1 MSKESRISNSKT
13 LMILIIGLVLL
24 TTIIVLSSLVLNL
37 KSSSNK
43 SRTPTWKSA
52 KDVVNERL
60 LKQVL
65 ASASTNKLDEK
76 AVKVMPITSSDSVHV
91 FVFDFHS
98 PQLCGA
104 SGCLYQVYHE
114 SGKLLL
120 QVIANPHL
128 PPKEDLIKVS
138 SRALQAFPCLIF
150 TQTTDMENMVSR
162 TDYCFDSGRY
172 TRFGETW
179 TAVDSLRN

>member
-1 MSKESRISNSKT
+1 MPKQLKT
-13 LMILIIGLVLL
+13 YNIKLLIILMLILAFLSL
-24 TTIIVLSSLVLNL
+24 TLACFLWVFN
-37 KSSSNK
+37 SSSNK
-43 SRTPTWKSA
+43 SRTPTWKPA
-52 KDVVNERL
+52 KEIVNAPL
-60 LKQVL
+60 FKKVL
-65 ASASTNKLDEK
+65 ANASTNKLDDQ
-76 AVKVMPITSSDSVHV
+76 AVKVMPITSSNGVHV
-91 FVFDFHS
+91 FVFDFRS

-138 SRALQAFPCLIF
+138 SRDLQAFPCLIF

-179 TAVDSLRN
+179 TDVGALEY

>member
-1 MSKESRISNSKT
+1 MPKYLKAYNLKV
-13 LMILIIGLVLL
+13 LIILL
-24 TTIIVLSSLVLNL
+24 LAFLSLTLACFLWVFN
-37 KSSSNK
+37 SSSNR
-43 SRTPTWKSA
+43 SQTPNWKSA

-65 ASASTNKLDEK
+65 SSASTNKLDEK
-76 AVKVMPITSSDSVHV
+76 AVKVMSISSSDGVHV

-104 SGCLYQVYHE
+104 GGCLYRVYHE

-120 QVIANPHL
+120 QVIANPQL
-128 PPKEDLIKVS
+128 PLKEDLIRVS
-138 SRALQAFPCLIF
+138 SRNLQAFPCLIF

-162 TDYCFDSGRY
+162 TNYCFDSGRY

-179 TAVDSLRN
+179 TAVGALGN

>member
-1 MSKESRISNSKT
+1 MSNQPRVDNSKLLIF
-13 LMILIIGLVLL
+13 LMILLALL
-24 TTIIVLSSLVLNL
+24 TTIIVIYSLVLNR

-43 SRTPTWKSA
+43 SYTPTWKPAKEIVSA
-52 KDVVNERL
+52 PL
-60 LKQVL
+60 LKKVL
-65 ASASTNKLDEK
+65 ASASTNKLDEQ
-76 AVKVMPITSSDSVHV
+76 AVKVMPITSSDGVHV

-104 SGCLYQVYHE
+104 GGCLYRVYHE

-120 QVIANPHL
+120 QVIANPYL
-128 PPKEDLIKVS
+128 PPKEDLIRVS
-138 SRALQAFPCLIF
+138 SPELQAFPCLIF

>member
-1 MSKESRISNSKT
+1 MPKYLKNLKVLILFILLLAFLSAT
-13 LMILIIGLVLL
+13 LALVLW
-24 TTIIVLSSLVLNL
+24 VFNSSF
-37 KSSSNK
+37 NK
-43 SRTPTWKSA
+43 SYTPTWKSA

-76 AVKVMPITSSDSVHV
+76 AVKVMPISSSDGVHI

-104 SGCLYQVYHE
+104 GGCLYQVYHE

-120 QVIANPHL
+120 QVMANPHL
-128 PPKEDLIKVS
+128 PPKEDLIRVS
-138 SRALQAFPCLIF
+138 SPDLQAFPCLIF
-150 TQTTDMENMVSR
+150 TQTTDIENMVSR

-179 TAVDSLRN
+179 TAVGALGN